1 MKYFFWKNILPPN
14 PPRPSLPWRPVYTG
28 DFCCDFRRDFLLLN
42 DVKELISYKC
52 SKLWNVITTS
62 ISNLLLPIV
71 QKEKIALKIAAKI
84 AGVNELSEPLNSSWM
99 FTSARAVL
107 MQSGYRWSR
116 ATRAIHYVANPMTS
130 YLHSFQFLHKEQGTR
145 YEQSATTIV
154 FWYSL

>member
-14 PPRPSLPWRPVYTG
+14 PPRPSLPRRPVYTG
-28 DFCCDFRRDFLLLN
+28 DFRRDFLLLN

-52 SKLWNVITTS
+52 SKLWKLITTS

-84 AGVNELSEPLNSSWM
+84 AGVNEPLNFSWM
-99 FTSARAVL
+99 FTSAQAVL

-145 YEQSATTIV
+145 YEQSATTIL
-154 FWYSL
+154 F